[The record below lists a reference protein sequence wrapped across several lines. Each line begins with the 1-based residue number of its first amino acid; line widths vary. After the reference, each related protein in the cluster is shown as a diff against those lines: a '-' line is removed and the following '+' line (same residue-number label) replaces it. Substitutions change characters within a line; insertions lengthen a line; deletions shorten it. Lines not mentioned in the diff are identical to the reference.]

1 MRNPAYLVLSEQRV
15 YHFRWPI
22 PVHLLP
28 DTKRR
33 YCKLSLGTREPHTA
47 LYLGKLL
54 SCGATAFL
62 KRIEQQGMDY
72 SELKQMM
79 QTYLQRTLAQAKA
92 DMEAIGEDKRL
103 TGHHEL
109 AAENT
114 LGLWDSV
121 ADTKEETDYLKHI
134 CKVMKVEEI
143 IEQEPEWT
151 WLKQC
156 FRDAYPAFSKALLE
170 QTERSIRQYD
180 FSLSGATPSQP
191 ITVIE
196 SEPVTLSHVIEKHIA
211 AHTQDGVWDGNT
223 HDSKRAILDLLMEL
237 LGKGYDISQMDAKAA
252 RAVRDDIK
260 RIPRNRNKNPRVCNL
275 PLREAMELE
284 GVERISPVTASKYFN
299 TIRSL
304 FDWCAKEEYIARNP
318 FASITLGAERKKK
331 KSDRTAFTPEQVKQ
345 IRDAL
350 DPYGIHYRYWGPLLG
365 LYTGARLN
373 EVSQLMLDD
382 IQERD
387 GIWCF
392 NMNDDGDDKRLKTD
406 AAKRLVPIHKE
417 LLGLGILE
425 EVERLRKQGHD
436 RFLHELR
443 FCKKNGYGKKL
454 GHYFNQVLLP
464 NLGLKKQSHVE
475 VFHALRHTAVTRLYQ
490 AGVPQPI
497 VETIVGHERSGTSQQ
512 VYFREGYKLAQLKEA
527 MDKLDP
533 LAA

>member
-1 MRNPAYLVLSEQRV
+1 MQNPSYLVLSEYNV

-28 DTKRR
+28 DSKRR

-62 KRIEQQGMDY
+62 KRVELRGMYY
-72 SELKQMM
+72 SELKQIM
-79 QTYLQRTLAQAKA
+79 QTYLQRTLAHAKEQ
-92 DMEAIGEDKRL
+92 MEWKGEDQRQTL
-103 TGHHEL
+103 QHQAVVDNL
-109 AAENT
+109 

-121 ADTKEETDYLKHI
+121 ADSELESDYLKQV
-134 CKVMKVEEI
+134 CKTMDIEEI
-143 IEQEPEWT
+143 IEREPEWT
-151 WLKQC
+151 LFKKC
-156 FRDAYPAFSKALLE
+156 FRDAYPAYAKALVE
-170 QTERSIRQYD
+170 QTQRSIRQFD
-180 FSLSGATPSQP
+180 FSLPSDMPVQP

-196 SEPVTLSHVIEKHIA
+196 SEPVNLSHVIEKHIA
-211 AHTQDGVWDGNT
+211 AHVQDGVWDENT
-223 HDSKRAILDLLMEL
+223 HDSKRAILELLMEL
-237 LGKGYDISQMDAKAA
+237 LGKDYDISQMDAKAA

-284 GVERISPVTASKYFN
+284 GVERISPVTASKYYN

-318 FASITLGAERKKK
+318 FASINLGVERRKKK
-331 KSDRTAFTPEQVKQ
+331 SERTAFTREQVKQ

-350 DPYGIHYRYWGPLLG
+350 NPDGIHYRYWGTLLG
-365 LYTGARLN
+365 IYTGARLN

-382 IQERD
+382 IQQKD
-387 GIWCF
+387 GIWYF

-417 LLGLGILE
+417 LLRLGILE
-425 EVERLRKQGHD
+425 EVERLHKRGHT
-436 RFLHELR
+436 RFLHQLK
-443 FCKKNGYGKKL
+443 FCRKNGYGKKL

-464 NLGLKKQSHVE
+464 DLGLKKQAHVE

-527 MDKLDP
+527 MDRFDP
-533 LAA
+533 LAS

>member
-1 MRNPAYLVLSEQRV
+1 MQNPAYLVLSEYNI

-22 PVHLLP
+22 PVHLLA
-28 DTKRR
+28 DAKRR

-62 KRIEQQGMDY
+62 KRVELRGMDY
-72 SELKQMM
+72 SELKQIM
-79 QTYLQRTLAQAKA
+79 QTYLQRALTEAKE
-92 DMEAIGEDKRL
+92 DMEWRGENKKLMQQFRAIAD
-103 TGHHEL
+103 
-109 AAENT
+109 NT
-114 LGLWDSV
+114 LGLWDEL
-121 ADTKEETDYLKHI
+121 APEIAPDYLKHV
-134 CKVMKVEEI
+134 CKVMDAEHI

-156 FRDAYPAFSKALLE
+156 FYDAYPAFAKALTE
-170 QTERSIRQYD
+170 QADRSIRKFD
-180 FSLSGATPSQP
+180 FSLSEDAPAKP
-191 ITVIE
+191 IKVIE
-196 SEPVTLSHVIEKHIA
+196 AEPVRLSYVIEKYLA
-211 AHTQDGVWDGNT
+211 AHVQDGLWDENT
-223 HDSKRAILDLLMEL
+223 YDSKRAILDLLMEL
-237 LGKGYDISQMDAKAA
+237 LGKDYDISQMDAKAA

-284 GVERISPVTASKYFN
+284 GVERIATVTASKYFN
-299 TIRSL
+299 TVRSL

-318 FASITLGAERKKK
+318 FSSITLGTERKKK
-331 KSDRTAFTPEQVKQ
+331 KSDRTAFTQEQMKQ

-350 DPYGIHYRYWGPLLG
+350 NPDGIHYRYWGTLLG
-365 LYTGARLN
+365 IYTGARLN

-382 IQERD
+382 IQQKE
-387 GIWCF
+387 GIWYF

-406 AAKRLVPIHKE
+406 AAKRFVPIHKE
-417 LLGLGILE
+417 LLRLGILE
-425 EVERLRKQGHD
+425 EAERLRKQGHS
-436 RFLHELR
+436 RFLHQLK
-443 FCKKNGYGKKL
+443 FCRKNGYGKKL

-464 NLGLKKQSHVE
+464 DLGLKKKAHVE

-512 VYFREGYKLAQLKEA
+512 VYFSEGYKLSQLKEA
-527 MDKLDP
+527 MDKFDP